1 MKVVGIPAR
10 YSSSRFPGKLLYP
23 LGGKPV
29 IRWAVEAAVASSA
42 DAVVLATD
50 DPRIAEAVSDLCR
63 VVMTPSDLPSGTDR
77 LAYALRDLPEDSLI
91 VNLQGDEPFVG
102 PEVID
107 SLFSFASVGDADIYT
122 LAHPSSDGDN
132 PNRVKVVLD
141 AKGYALYF
149 SRSPIPHGAEEYL
162 IHVGMYAYTLRRLRD
177 FSSLPISPLERTER
191 LEQLRALYHGWRI
204 KVLVSDY
211 EGFGIDTPED
221 LRRAEDMLSRFR
233 SPSS

>member
-29 IRWAVEAAVASSA
+29 IRWVVEAAVASSA

-50 DPRIAEAVSDLCR
+50 DPRIAEAVSDLCK

-77 LAYALRDLPEDSLI
+77 LAYALRDLPEGSTI
-91 VNLQGDEPFVG
+91 INLQGDEPFVG

-149 SRSPIPHGAEEYL
+149 SRSPIPHGAREYL

-177 FSSLPISPLERTER
+177 FASLPVSPLERTER
-191 LEQLRALYHGWRI
+191 LEQLRALYHGWKI

-211 EGFGIDTPED
+211 DGFGIDTPED
-221 LRRAEDMLSRFR
+221 LRRAESMLSRFR